1 MTTFQELLDELL
13 ICLSF
18 SVPFINISE
27 KYPRFSKN
35 YTFQFTFLTRKKNKK
50 IKKRKKQGTYGHDS
64 CKTTTGMIINHV
76 EKKKQRTRHQQFLYI
91 PKIIFSRTE
100 ISGESPI

>member
-76 EKKKQRTRHQQFLYI
+76 EKKTKNQTSAVSLYT
-91 PKIIFSRTE
+91 KNHIF
-100 ISGESPI
+100 